1 MSITHEWLSLLVP
14 LGIGIWVA
22 CGVAY
27 GLYFLRR
34 QIKDVEKRIILVI
47 GLGSMLL
54 AYSIVY
60 QEPLGMHLGEAAVVG
75 TTLLSVGV
83 VVVGAIMWLR
93 SGTRHKI

>member
-1 MSITHEWLSLLVP
+1 MQITHEWLSFLVP

-22 CGVAY
+22 CGVAS

-60 QEPLGMHLGEAAVVG
+60 QGPLGTQLGEGVVVG

-83 VVVGAIMWLR
+83 VLVGAIMWLR
-93 SGTRHKI
+93 SGTRHKL

>member
-1 MSITHEWLSLLVP
+1 MLITHKWLSLLVP

-22 CGVAY
+22 CGVAS

-34 QIKDVEKRIILVI
+34 QIKDVEKKIISII
-47 GLGSMLL
+47 GFGSTLL

-60 QEPLGMHLGEAAVVG
+60 QGPLGTRLGKAAVVG

-93 SGTRHKI
+93 SDTRHKV